1 MIYALPGMGADGSMY
16 GATWRTLPDCK
27 FVEWPDYEGE
37 RSIVSIAKRIAAEQK
52 IQASDILIG
61 SSLGGIVAC
70 QIAKITPVYSLV
82 LVGSAKKK
90 EEISRFL
97 SVIHPLVDLAPLTF
111 IQRLA
116 GKIPSDLAQMFSK
129 SQAEFIRAMCRAIFE
144 WDGLGDEPVRLLRIH
159 GTKDRVIPLPEGVQH
174 TLIGGHLI
182 AITHSQECVDIIR
195 ANHKI

>member
-1 MIYALPGMGADGSMY
+1 MY
-16 GATWRTLPDCK
+16 GGTWRNLPDCK
-27 FVEWPDYEGE
+27 FVEWPNYEGE
-37 RSIVSIAKRIAAEQK
+37 RSIASIAKRIAAEQK

-70 QIAKITPVYSLV
+70 EMAKITPVDSLV

-116 GKIPSDLAQMFSK
+116 ERIPSDLAQMFSK
-129 SQAEFIRAMCRAIFE
+129 GQAEFMRAMCRAIFE
-144 WDGLGDEPVRLLRIH
+144 WDGLDDEPVRLSRIH
-159 GTKDRVIPLPEGVQH
+159 GTKDRVIPLPEGIQH
-174 TLIGGHLI
+174 VLVAGHLI

-195 ANHKI
+195 ANHAL